1 MHRIATGILRHR
13 KWVVGIFLIAALIG
27 AVLQFFVPINYSLTD
42 YLPEDAQSTKALSIM
57 ETEFAGSIPNA
68 RVMIHSVS
76 LEEALAYKAE
86 LQAVDGVTSVL
97 WLDDV
102 ADLQTP
108 IELLDE
114 ETVSSYYRNETAL
127 FSVAIASGYEVE
139 ATDAI
144 YEIIGEDNALSGD
157 ALNTA
162 TSQKLAGSETIRAM
176 VILVP
181 LILLILLLSTGSWLE
196 PFLFLIAIGISV
208 LINMGLNWFF
218 GEISFVTQAVS
229 PILQLAVS
237 LDYAIFLLHSF
248 AENRE
253 RTEDTEAAMVAAM
266 KASFPAVAASAAT
279 TLFGFLALIFMDFRL
294 GADLGINLVKGIF
307 LSFLSVIV
315 FLPALTLCLYRWI
328 DRTSH
333 RPILPKFRRIG
344 SVVTKIRIPC
354 LILIAL
360 IIVPCFLAQSR
371 SAFTYGMG
379 DLSPSSRSGSDT
391 LEINETFGKSTPIV
405 LLVPRGEVA
414 KEEALS
420 RELESIPQITQVV
433 SYTNTVG
440 AEIPPEYL
448 GDSITGQFYSENYC
462 RMILY
467 ADTETE
473 GDEAFSVVQAVQ
485 EMAAGY
491 YGDTVY
497 SCGESVNLYDMKNTV
512 TEDNRLVN
520 LLAIVAIGL
529 VLLVT
534 FRSLSLPLLLLLTIE
549 TAIWINLSIP
559 YFMGSSLCYVGY
571 LVINTVQLGATVDYA
586 ILFTENYQRKRKQ
599 MLSGDALKQALTE
612 TFPSILVSAS
622 ILSSAG
628 FCLYFTSSN
637 TIVSQLGLLL
647 GRGTLLSLL
656 LVVCFLPA
664 ILRLFDWVIEKTTI
678 KANYYKERSKR

>member
-1 MHRIATGILRHR
+1 M
-13 KWVVGIFLIAALIG
+13 
-27 AVLQFFVPINYSLTD
+27 
-42 YLPEDAQSTKALSIM
+42 
-57 ETEFAGSIPNA
+57 
-68 RVMIHSVS
+68 
-76 LEEALAYKAE
+76 
-86 LQAVDGVTSVL
+86 
-97 WLDDV
+97 
-102 ADLQTP
+102 
-108 IELLDE
+108 
-114 ETVSSYYRNETAL
+114 
-127 FSVAIASGYEVE
+127 
-139 ATDAI
+139 
-144 YEIIGEDNALSGD
+144 
-157 ALNTA
+157 
-162 TSQKLAGSETIRAM
+162 
-176 VILVP
+176 
-181 LILLILLLSTGSWLE
+181 
-196 PFLFLIAIGISV
+196 
-208 LINMGLNWFF
+208 
-218 GEISFVTQAVS
+218 
-229 PILQLAVS
+229 
-237 LDYAIFLLHSF
+237 
-248 AENRE
+248 
-253 RTEDTEAAMVAAM
+253 
-266 KASFPAVAASAAT
+266 
-279 TLFGFLALIFMDFRL
+279 
-294 GADLGINLVKGIF
+294 
-307 LSFLSVIV
+307 
-315 FLPALTLCLYRWI
+315 
-328 DRTSH
+328 
-333 RPILPKFRRIG
+333 
-344 SVVTKIRIPC
+344 TKIRIPC

-559 YFMGSSLCYVGY
+559 YFMGSFALLC
-571 LVINTVQLGATVDYA
+571 
-586 ILFTENYQRKRKQ
+586 
-599 MLSGDALKQALTE
+599 
-612 TFPSILVSAS
+612 
-622 ILSSAG
+622 
-628 FCLYFTSSN
+628 
-637 TIVSQLGLLL
+637 
-647 GRGTLLSLL
+647 
-656 LVVCFLPA
+656 
-664 ILRLFDWVIEKTTI
+664 RLFSHQYGAIGSYSGLCNSFYRKLPTKT
-678 KANYYKERSKR
+678 KADAFWRCA